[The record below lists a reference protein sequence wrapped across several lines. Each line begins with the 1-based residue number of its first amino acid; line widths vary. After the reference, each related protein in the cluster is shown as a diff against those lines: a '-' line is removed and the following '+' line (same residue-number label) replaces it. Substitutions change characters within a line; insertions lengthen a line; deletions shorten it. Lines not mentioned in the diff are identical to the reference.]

1 MALADEKYVMFTT
14 FRRNGDPVGTPVWLA
29 ELSSGEFGFTTGAES
44 GKAKRLAHTPRVT
57 LQGCDQRGK
66 TTHGDVYEATAKLVS
81 GAETAPIRAA
91 IRAKYGVI
99 VPILGLAMT
108 VSARLRRRPIDYGA
122 TGVLITLAETTA
134 AA

>member
-14 FRRNGDPVGTPVWLA
+14 FRRDGRAVGTPVWVA
-29 ELSSGEFGFTTGAES
+29 ELAPGEFGFTTGADS

-66 TTHGDVYEATAKLVS
+66 STHGEVYEATARLVS

-122 TGVLITLAETTA
+122 TGVIITLAGA
-134 AA
+134 

>member
-14 FRRNGDPVGTPVWLA
+14 FRRDGRAVGTPVWVA
-29 ELSSGEFGFTTGAES
+29 ELAPGEFGFTTGADS

-66 TTHGDVYEATAKLVS
+66 STHGEVYEATARLVS

-99 VPILGLAMT
+99 VLGLAMT

-122 TGVLITLAETTA
+122 TGVIITLAGA
-134 AA
+134 